1 MHSIMRNFAK
11 SIIYIM
17 CETALISKNLVR
29 MGKRTYLHRMEVAT
43 PNTYRVGQLARLNR
57 DLDSLYEMLYAQWR
71 SVTAEDYK
79 VFGGQFQVL
88 LDIIKALYDSC
99 RKLPREMGLKDETR
113 KLGMNYSALYEINSD
128 IVNFAL
134 KSFKRDKIKAALL
147 HLATVDK
154 RLAENELL

>member
-1 MHSIMRNFAK
+1 
-11 SIIYIM
+11 M